1 LDLFALRF
9 DLPNG
14 WADQLQVLFH
24 PGATPGYDNGM
35 EALKQMSPT
44 ASMANLYA
52 VDHNQ
57 NLSWD
62 ALPYVDNQVVP
73 VAFTAGVFGNTY
85 TLSPDF
91 SQTTNGWEIYLKD
104 LYTNTTTL
112 LNGSNGYTFTHDA
125 NAPEQRFELL
135 FSNST
140 LGEDE
145 LPATSKMDEVFV
157 YQQGGENFVHFPNSL
172 MGGVATIEVMAL
184 SGQIIS
190 TQQVEISST
199 TTAIA
204 LGNLPSAWYIV
215 RIAHP
220 NGVLTHKVAR

>member
-1 LDLFALRF
+1 
-9 DLPNG
+9 
-14 WADQLQVLFH
+14 
-24 PGATPGYDNGM
+24 
-35 EALKQMSPT
+35 
-44 ASMANLYA
+44 MANLYA

-145 LPATSKMDEVFV
+145 LPSTSKMDEVFV

-172 MGGVATIEVMAL
+172 MGGAATIEVMAL

-220 NGVLTHKVAR
+220 NGVLTQTVAR